1 MIKTTFLH
9 IKSYIRTSEKHKLYV
24 TAFFVLV
31 LAVRIILFL
40 GVNDIGVEH
49 DSGWFTGVSRNLA
62 ESGAYAS
69 YTNLSNVIDDEIGR
83 TMFNDF
89 DIQDES
95 GKVYFSHAVSVGPGY
110 IIPTTLAIKAFGNGY
125 WQYKLVPVVGY
136 VLLLALLFT
145 LLSYLQGYESQI
157 LLFIYL
163 LNFPQI
169 LSNQSVEAFSEHWSL
184 VYFLSSLILIFA
196 SHLYARNERSILT
209 VSGIVFGIAVLT
221 KTNIS
226 MFAPAVIM
234 YIFILSF
241 EKQNIVSSTLH
252 FLRKLFSFCLGLFLP
267 LLLFESYK
275 YFYLKNYFS
284 LESYFILYLQQSKR
298 YYSLALS
305 NWDWLAVA
313 IRADFW
319 KYVFEMNSL
328 IVWVVFILIPF
339 FIFWKLRT
347 KSQKQLFLALYV
359 ASFTMLVW
367 FVFFSPT
374 GWLRHAW
381 SAVMMSVAI
390 VSLCGGYALT
400 SFKKMAAFGIIP
412 LASALLILSTF
423 FSPVRSGFVPS
434 AAAHNEN
441 WLKWADRTSGPIQGL
456 FSHPFFSRRD
466 QDEVVNYLHKN
477 AQDYDHLYYVSSFY
491 VAEIGFL
498 SDKVM
503 MPIQRFINLKERDG
517 ILIVGP
523 YQRGALTRV
532 DAENTDDFMNE
543 ICSRTLIENA
553 SYKLCKIEAA
563 HLAKFISN

>member
-1 MIKTTFLH
+1 MCRVH
-9 IKSYIRTSEKHKLYV
+9 KHHV
-24 TAFFVLV
+24 TVFFVLV
-31 LAVRIILFL
+31 FAVRIVLFL
-40 GVNDIGVEH
+40 SFNDIGTEH
-49 DSGWFTGVSRNLA
+49 DSGWFMGVSKNLA
-62 ESGAYAS
+62 ENGTYAS
-69 YTNLSNVIDDEIGR
+69 YTNLSNEIDDEIGR

-89 DIQDES
+89 DIQDRS

-110 IIPTTLAIKAFGNGY
+110 IVPASLIVKAFGNGY
-125 WQYKLVPVVGY
+125 WQYKLVPVMGY
-136 VLLLALLFT
+136 IILLALLFS
-145 LLSYLQGYESQI
+145 LLSYFQGYESQI
-157 LLFIYL
+157 LLSIYL

-196 SHLYARNERSILT
+196 SHLYARNGRSILT
-209 VSGIVFGIAVLT
+209 VSGILFGVAVLT

-275 YFYLKNYFS
+275 YFYLKNNFS

-298 YYSLALS
+298 YYSLGLS
-305 NWDWLAVA
+305 NWDWQTIA

-319 KYVFEMNSL
+319 KHVFEMNSL
-328 IVWVVFILIPF
+328 IVWIVFLLIPVFIY
-339 FIFWKLRT
+339 WKLET
-347 KSQKQLFLALYV
+347 KSKRLLFLTLYI
-359 ASFTMLVW
+359 ASFTMVVW
-367 FVFFSPT
+367 FVLYSPT
-374 GWLRHAW
+374 GWLRHTW

-390 VSLCGGYALT
+390 VSLCGGYVLT
-400 SFKKMAAFGIIP
+400 AFRKNAAFGIIP

-441 WLKWADRTSGPIQGL
+441 WLKWADYTSGPIQGL

-466 QDEVVNYLHKN
+466 QDEVVVYLQNNAKNYN
-477 AQDYDHLYYVSSFY
+477 HLYYVSSFY
-491 VAEIGFL
+491 VAELGFL
-498 SDKVM
+498 SGKVM
-503 MPIQRFINLKERDG
+503 MPIQRFINLKEKDG
-517 ILIVGP
+517 IMVVGP
-523 YQRGALTRV
+523 YQRGKLARV
-532 DAENTDDFMNE
+532 NAQYTDDFMDE
-543 ICSRTLIENA
+543 ICSNVLIANA